1 MQKMLMID
9 GKEVGFKATAL
20 TPRLY
25 RHWIGRDMV
34 RDMNS
39 LRRAYNKI
47 NNLPEDATQEERED
61 AQLSVMD
68 LEIFESVAWVMA
80 RQYDAS
86 IADNA
91 DDWLDSF
98 TMFSIY
104 EIMPHILELWGMN
117 ERTTSAPKKK

>member
-1 MQKMLMID
+1 MQKKIMID
-9 GKEVGFKATAL
+9 NKEVGFKATAL

-47 NNLPEDATQEERED
+47 NNLPEDATEEEKED

-86 IADNA
+86 VADNP
-91 DDWLDSF
+91 DEWLDSF

-117 ERTTSAPKKK
+117 EKTTSVAKKN